1 MQGSHDNF
9 FIVKTEK
16 DYDWVKIYDGSNS
29 DSNLIK
35 TLTGHLVVD
44 SPEPGTWLNMLVDIQ
59 TGLGISSSGNA
70 MYIELIAD
78 NNGYLDK
85 GFLATFYKGKTKQG
99 RWKQIFF
106 FGG

>member
-1 MQGSHDNF
+1 MIIF

-16 DYDWVKIYDGSNS
+16 GLDWVRIYDGSNS

-44 SPEPGTWLNMLVDIQ
+44 SPEPGTSVNMLVDIP

-85 GFLATFYKGKTKQG
+85 GFLATFYKGKTKPG

-106 FGG
+106 LGEG

>member
-1 MQGSHDNF
+1 M
-9 FIVKTEK
+9 
-16 DYDWVKIYDGSNS
+16 KIYDGSNS

-44 SPEPGTWLNMLVDIQ
+44 SPEPGTCNGNKGNMLVDIP

-85 GFLATFYKGKTKQG
+85 GFLATFYKGKTKPG

-106 FGG
+106 LGEG